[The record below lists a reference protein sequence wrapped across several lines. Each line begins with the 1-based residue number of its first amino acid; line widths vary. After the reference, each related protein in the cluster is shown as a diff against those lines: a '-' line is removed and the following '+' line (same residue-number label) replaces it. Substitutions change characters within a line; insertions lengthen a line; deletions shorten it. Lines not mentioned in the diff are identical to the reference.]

1 MQEPVSFD
9 LEKNHKDKLE
19 KIAMDEHRSLA
30 GQLRLVV
37 EEWLEE
43 NDKKSK

>member
-1 MQEPVSFD
+1 MLEAVSFD
-9 LEKNHKDKLE
+9 LEKSQKDKLE

-37 EEWLEE
+37 EDWLE
-43 NDKKSK
+43 NHK